1 MYALYIG
8 VGSVLLP
15 LQIEHIDAASKVAN
29 LGLVVASA
37 VVSFGG
43 YPPLFLVGGLLS
55 VLGGGRGC
63 ADSGGA
69 LTFSA
74 GVSVGLWIFLLA
86 CQDQVISGH
95 TERGCTATLLH
106 S

>member
-1 MYALYIG
+1 MAHSEADAVGTVPSTRTTPTRGLLPLLFAGNAAMYAPYIG

-37 VVSFGG
+37 VVCFGG

-55 VLGGGRGC
+55 VLGAAAVVPIR
-63 ADSGGA
+63 A
-69 LTFSA
+69 
-74 GVSVGLWIFLLA
+74 V
-86 CQDQVISGH
+86 
-95 TERGCTATLLH
+95 R
-106 S
+106 